1 MVNEDIK
8 ALRKFLIQL
17 FGVSLTLITL
27 FILVIG
33 FSLIINSFIVGII
46 LYFIELI
53 TDNLVFSVGNVLFGA
68 SLLTVIEFLV
78 YKDKKDLQK

>member
-17 FGVSLTLITL
+17 FGASLTLITL